1 LNARVLII
9 NFRHVSNAVGGGRVD
24 RWTDGQRDRMTEG
37 QTDGLTTGNVSAVAA
52 SKKRTQP

>member
-1 LNARVLII
+1 M
-9 NFRHVSNAVGGGRVD
+9 FQMQSAVEE
-24 RWTDGQRDRMTEG
+24 WTDGQRDRMTEG